1 MTKTTPPK
9 REAQKNKDNAASPP
23 KDDEA
28 KLTAFAEEFRQIEGE
43 GLEKDIKQG
52 LILRE
57 VRKILKDKGEWC
69 DYVTGKLCTNMMRA
83 NRLLARARAADIV
96 EFNELLN
103 LTRTAIDI
111 LAGEQVPDGALK
123 EAVERR
129 KNGEHITV
137 AVAQK
142 IADTWLAKE
151 GKSRKK
157 PPKKG
162 KQQW

>member
-1 MTKTTPPK
+1 MTKMTTPK
-9 REAQKNKDNAASPP
+9 QEVKLKKNKTAAAP
-23 KDDEA
+23 KDDET
-28 KLTAFAEEFRQIEGE
+28 KLAAFAEEFRQIEVE
-43 GLEKDIKQG
+43 GLERDIKQG
-52 LILRE
+52 LILRD
-57 VRKILKDKGEWC
+57 VREILKDKGEWC

-96 EFNELLN
+96 PFNELLN
-103 LTRTAIDI
+103 LSVTAIDI
-111 LAGEQVPDGALK
+111 LAAEKVPDDALK